1 MTANKYA
8 RKAARFTIS
17 NPAMPASEGQL
28 RQIGRLI
35 RFKATTVEYGNYIVE
50 ALELPMTRA
59 EADREI
65 KKLAALPNRSA
76 QSGQTVQTVVTVVKA
91 TEKAVQP
98 VSCTN
103 EDLGKLALSGKLGKV
118 AQNRALALVA

>member
-76 QSGQTVQTVVTVVKA
+76 QTVQTVVKA